1 MRRLR
6 RCVAPAGARAL
17 PAVLAVVALASAL
30 AGCATSTAAP
40 TPLSL
45 AQVDGNAVR
54 QAHDESSEPFS
65 RNYGPPLLW
74 DRPPECLSE
83 AEADALVAR
92 AIAAHEMR
100 RP

>member
-6 RCVAPAGARAL
+6 RCVAPAGARPL
-17 PAVLAVVALASAL
+17 PAILAVVALAGAL

-45 AQVDGNAVR
+45 AQVDGNA
-54 QAHDESSEPFS
+54 AEPGEPF
-65 RNYGPPLLW
+65 RHNYGPPLLW
-74 DRPPECLSE
+74 DRPPVCLSE